1 MYSLTRPHDGNS
13 EVLVKAF
20 ALTAPDQPAA
30 LVDLPDPEPG
40 EGGRAGMCDC
50 LERLRQEN
58 RSGRF
63 NRGIR
68 VWPPAAVESPRD
80 QGATLKVT
88 TVPGSPAPWLNGLM
102 GPHAVVHM
110 PTRWSATG
118 VNPDAVETVR
128 PSAKVGPASPAPTTR
143 AQDTVRSSLTSF
155 LRICS
160 S

>member
-13 EVLVKAF
+13 VFEGRHVPRGTRKAF

-30 LVDLPDPEPG
+30 LVDLADPEPG

-68 VWPPAAVESPRD
+68 VWPPAA
-80 QGATLKVT
+80 G
-88 TVPGSPAPWLNGLM
+88 
-102 GPHAVVHM
+102 
-110 PTRWSATG
+110 
-118 VNPDAVETVR
+118 
-128 PSAKVGPASPAPTTR
+128 
-143 AQDTVRSSLTSF
+143 
-155 LRICS
+155 
-160 S
+160 